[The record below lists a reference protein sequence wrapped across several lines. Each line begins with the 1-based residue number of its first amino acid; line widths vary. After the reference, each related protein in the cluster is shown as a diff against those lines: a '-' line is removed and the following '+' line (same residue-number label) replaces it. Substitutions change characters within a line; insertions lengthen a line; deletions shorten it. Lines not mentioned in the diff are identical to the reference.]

1 MLIPICLFTYNRLEE
16 LQRTVEALK
25 RNFLAC
31 ESELFIFS
39 DGAKEPGAEQKVADV
54 RSYLKTITGFKSVT
68 IDESPVN
75 RGLAKSIITG
85 VSRMVHQYG
94 KVIVLEDDLITTPN
108 FLNFLNQ
115 ALDYYQDHSQIM
127 SISGYTMDLPSLK
140 NYEPDIYLGYRAA
153 SWGWGI
159 WRDRWELVDWEMK
172 SYRSFKWNFRRQVQ
186 FMRGGMDMPYM
197 LWKQMNGR
205 LDSWAIR
212 LGYCQFENDLLTV
225 FPSKSKLKSI
235 GFGGEAT
242 HTRRSQRFKNQ
253 LDEELKAEFVF
264 DPEPRMEPLLAKE
277 FRQKF
282 SLKSRLAEKIKL
294 A

>member
-1 MLIPICLFTYNRLEE
+1 MLAPICLFTYNRLEE

-31 ESELFIFS
+31 ESKLFIFS
-39 DGAKEPGAEQKVADV
+39 DGAKSADAEHKVVEV
-54 RSYLKTITGFKSVT
+54 RKYLKTISGFKSVS
-68 IDESPVN
+68 IEESLIN
-75 RGLAKSIITG
+75 RGLANSIING
-85 VSRMVHQYG
+85 VSRIVQQYG

-115 ALDYYQDHSQIM
+115 ALDYYENHPQIM

-140 NYEPDIYLGYRAA
+140 NYQSDFYLGYRAA

-159 WRDRWELVDWEMK
+159 WKDRWESVDWEMK
-172 SYRSFKWNFRRQVQ
+172 SYRWFKWNFRRQVQ

-197 LWKQMNGR
+197 LWKQMTGR

-212 LGYCQFENDLLTV
+212 LGYCQFERDLLTV
-225 FPSKSKLKSI
+225 FPSQSKLKSI

-242 HTRRSQRFKNQ
+242 HTHSSQRFTTT
-253 LDEELKAEFVF
+253 LDKELKTEFIF
-264 DPEPRMEPLLAKE
+264 DPQPCLEPVLVKE
-277 FRQKF
+277 FREKF
-282 SLKSRLAEKIKL
+282 SLRSRLAEKFKL
-294 A
+294 V

>member
-1 MLIPICLFTYNRLEE
+1 MLVPICLFTYNRLEE
-16 LQRTVEALK
+16 LQQTVEALK

-39 DGAKEPGAEQKVADV
+39 DGAKTPDAEPKVTAV
-54 RSYLKTITGFKSVT
+54 RAYLKTISGFKSVT
-68 IDESPVN
+68 IEESPTN
-75 RGLAKSIITG
+75 RGLANSIISG

-108 FLNFLNQ
+108 FLNFLNH
-115 ALDYYQDHSQIM
+115 ALDYYQDHPQIM
-127 SISGYTMDLPSLK
+127 SVSGYTMDLPSLK
-140 NYEPDIYLGYRAA
+140 NHESDFYLGYRAA

-159 WRDRWELVDWEMK
+159 WKDRWELVDWDMK
-172 SYRSFKWNFRRQVQ
+172 SYRSFKWDFLRQVQ

-212 LGYCQFENDLLTV
+212 LGYCQFEKDLLTV

-235 GFGGEAT
+235 GFGDDAT
-242 HTRRSQRFKNQ
+242 HTTSNQRFTTK
-253 LDEELKAEFVF
+253 LDEELKTEFDF
-264 DPEPRMEPLLAKE
+264 DPHPFPDPVLAKE
-277 FRQKF
+277 FREKF
-282 SLKSRLAEKIKL
+282 SLTSRLAEKFNFL
-294 A
+294 